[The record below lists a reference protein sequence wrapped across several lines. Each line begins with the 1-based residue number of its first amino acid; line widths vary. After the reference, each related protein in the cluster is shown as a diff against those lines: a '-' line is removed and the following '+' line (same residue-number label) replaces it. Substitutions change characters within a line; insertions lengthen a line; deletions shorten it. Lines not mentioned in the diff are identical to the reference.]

1 MEKGLTT
8 IKGLFTGDKAFSV
21 PIYQR
26 YYSWG
31 EKQWDDLWS
40 DLYYLN
46 TDKKHYFGTILLK
59 NTGKL
64 IKEDLE
70 PFETYEIID
79 GQQRI
84 TTILIFLREIIN
96 QLRLLNDSKLD
107 KLLKKTEEDFLRYET
122 IYKLQLQGDDKS
134 FFKQYIINN
143 QEDPV
148 DVHTNSQ
155 KKLKEAKLFFRTQME
170 NLDYDVA
177 SYKKFLLGLK
187 QKINDLEIILYD
199 VDNDSDAVLIF
210 ETVND
215 RGKPLTNLEKTKSFL
230 MHMIYLSAPKN
241 VELYLDCINERF
253 SNIFKWFEE
262 IKNTRRGKNLK
273 EDDIQR
279 YHFII
284 YQNLKKR
291 LEASYKYMDVFKDIV
306 KNMNRTDSEQT
317 LDYVLDYTKDLE
329 KSFHTM
335 RDIFKYSK
343 ENEMNNLLHRIFILE
358 RIANFFP
365 LLIALWPK
373 YNEKELECL
382 LKLVEIAS
390 FRLYAIGKRKTNAGL
405 PFLYN
410 LAFQVHYKQL
420 KFPKI
425 QQEFIENFIKV
436 YEDDKGFERDLKIE
450 NFYNKISNRDKKYL
464 LYFYEEYLQKTANEN
479 LELDIDKFLK
489 PKYEI
494 EHIWPNSTKKLH
506 LSRKKEMEHE
516 NYKNKLGN
524 LTVATKTWNAKWQ
537 DSPFETKRKYYV
549 DSGFRLQRN
558 LQKYPQWGL
567 EQIETREKEI
577 IEFALYFWK
586 IPGINF
592 QNEK

>member
-46 TDKKHYFGTILLK
+46 TNKKHYFGTILLK
-59 NTGKL
+59 DTGKL
-64 IKEDLE
+64 IKEGLE
-70 PFETYEIID
+70 PFDTYEIID

-84 TTILIFLREIIN
+84 TTILILIKEIVN
-96 QLRLLNDSKLD
+96 QLRTFNDASLSRLLGKI
-107 KLLKKTEEDFLRYET
+107 EEDYLRYES
-122 IYKLQLQGDDKS
+122 IYKLTLQGDDQS

-143 QEDPV
+143 QEESIDTL
-148 DVHTNSQ
+148 TNSQ
-155 KKLKEAKLFFRTQME
+155 KRLKDAKLFFRDKLE
-170 NLDYDVA
+170 NLNLDLKTYRE
-177 SYKKFLLGLK
+177 FLLALK

-215 RGKPLTNLEKTKSFL
+215 RGKSLTNLEKTKSFL
-230 MHMIYLSAPKN
+230 MHMVYLSAPKN
-241 VELYLDCINERF
+241 VDLYLDCINERF
-253 SNIFKWFEE
+253 SNIFQLFEQ
-262 IKNTRRGKNLK
+262 INNHPRGKNFK

-279 YHFII
+279 YHFVI
-284 YQNLKKR
+284 YQKNLKKR
-291 LEASYKYMDVFKDIV
+291 LESSYKYMDEFKDFV
-306 KNMNRTDSEQT
+306 KNLNRTDSTKTIE
-317 LDYVLDYTKDLE
+317 YVLDYTKDLE
-329 KSFHTM
+329 KTFHTIK
-335 RDIFKYSK
+335 RIITYPKDNKNGIW
-343 ENEMNNLLHRIFILE
+343 LHRIFILE

-365 LLIALWPK
+365 LLIAFWPK
-373 YNEKELECL
+373 YKDEELEIL
-382 LKLVEIAS
+382 LQLIEISS

-405 PFLYN
+405 GFLYN
-410 LAFQVHYKQL
+410 LSFEVHYDKL
-420 KFPKI
+420 EFSEI
-425 QQEFIENFIKV
+425 QKEFINNFINI

-464 LYFYEEYLQKTANEN
+464 FYFYEEYLEKNAKEE

-506 LSRKKEMEHE
+506 LSRKKEIEHD
-516 NYKNKLGN
+516 NAKNKLGN
-524 LTVATKTWNAKWQ
+524 LTIATKPWNAKWQ
-537 DSPFETKRKYYV
+537 DSPFETKRKYYE
-549 DSGFRLQRN
+549 DSGFRLQRD
-558 LQKYPQWGL
+558 LQKYHHWGL

-577 IEFALYFWK
+577 IEFILEFWK
-586 IPGINF
+586 IPQIF
-592 QNEK
+592 